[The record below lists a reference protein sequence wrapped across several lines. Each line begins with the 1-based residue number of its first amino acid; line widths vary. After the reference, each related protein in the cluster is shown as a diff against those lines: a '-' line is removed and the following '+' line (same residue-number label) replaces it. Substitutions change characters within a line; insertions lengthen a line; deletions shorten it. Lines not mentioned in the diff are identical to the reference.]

1 MSPNF
6 DKWVAFR
13 RDLHRHP
20 ELSFQEKRT
29 SEQVEKALA
38 ELGIESRRVAGTGV
52 LADIPGGVERPL
64 VALRADTDALP
75 VREETGLEYASVN
88 DGVMH
93 ACGHD
98 GHTTMVLAAAE
109 MLSKD
114 GRLPAPVRLIFQP
127 AEEKGLGALAMI
139 AAGALDGVEMIFGGH
154 VDRHYRTGQ
163 IVAHAG
169 AVNASTDSFRI
180 EIQGKGGHAARPHE
194 GVDAVVVGSLL
205 VMAIQTIVS
214 REINPAHPSVVTVGR
229 FDAGTASN
237 VLAGRASLEG
247 TIRAQEKTV
256 RDHIVSSLSRICD
269 SIGTLH
275 NARVTMTLEEGTPPV
290 VNPREMAEI
299 ARKAAVVVVGEA
311 NAVPLH
317 TPNMGGED
325 FACYLERVPGCYV
338 RLGARAPGREGF
350 PAHSSKFEFDEAVL
364 PIGARFFYEVARLA
378 GGILASR

>member
-1 MSPNF
+1 M
-6 DKWVAFR
+6 
-13 RDLHRHP
+13 
-20 ELSFQEKRT
+20 
-29 SEQVEKALA
+29 
-38 ELGIESRRVAGTGV
+38 
-52 LADIPGGVERPL
+52 

-75 VREETGLEYASVN
+75 LLEETGLEYASVN

-109 MLSKD
+109 MLAKD
-114 GRLPAPVRLIFQP
+114 GNLPAPVRLVFQP

-139 AAGALDGVEMIFGGH
+139 EAGAIDGVEMIFGGH
-154 VDRHYRTGQ
+154 VDRHYPTGQ

-180 EIQGKGGHAARPHE
+180 QIQGKGGHAARPHE

-214 REINPAHPSVVTVGR
+214 REVNPAYPSVVTVGR

-237 VLAGRASLEG
+237 VLPDHATLEG
-247 TIRAQEKTV
+247 TIRAQEKPV
-256 RDHIVSSLSRICD
+256 RDHIVSALSRICD
-269 SIGTLH
+269 AIGALH
-275 NARVTMTLEEGTPPV
+275 NARLTMTLEEGTPPV
-290 VNPREMAEI
+290 VNPKNMAEV
-299 ARKAAVVVVGEA
+299 ARKAAVAVVGEA

-325 FACYLERVPGCYV
+325 FACYMERIPGCYV
-338 RLGARAPGREGF
+338 RLGARAPGGGGA
-350 PAHSSKFEFDEAVL
+350 PAHSSTFEFDEDVL
-364 PIGARFFYEVARLA
+364 LIGARYFYEVARLA
-378 GGILASR
+378 GGILAKR